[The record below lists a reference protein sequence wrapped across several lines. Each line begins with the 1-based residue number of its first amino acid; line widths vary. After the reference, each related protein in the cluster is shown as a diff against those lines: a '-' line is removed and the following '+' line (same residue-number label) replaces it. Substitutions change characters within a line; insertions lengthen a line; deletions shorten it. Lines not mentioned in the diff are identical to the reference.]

1 MLVLVLVADRCFDDS
16 GSMDGCS
23 ARWLG
28 LKISAILWTR
38 PPVSSVSLFH
48 PRDPSFLAF
57 VLEGEPTFAT
67 YPSFRLSHARSLC
80 SRESAAG
87 KRGGFSGRRASG
99 LHLPSLA
106 AIRLTRKRV
115 SRPLT
120 SAPVLQAGQ
129 GRIVPFRSSYRAR
142 RGCCLASAFWRT
154 WVSPFYHP
162 RNPAKVSPITLGA
175 EHSSI
180 STPEHEQK
188 SFPSATRSSNNSS
201 TPRLSPLT
209 YSCRSAS
216 RQASPASDITHP
228 PTLPRLL

>member
-1 MLVLVLVADRCFDDS
+1 MLCSLAGIKNLCHPLDAAARPFCFPFPSPRSFFS
-16 GSMDGCS
+16 GLCAGGGTYVCY
-23 ARWLG
+23 L
-28 LKISAILWTR
+28 
-38 PPVSSVSLFH
+38 SLL
-48 PRDPSFLAF
+48 PAL
-57 VLEGEPTFAT
+57 
-67 YPSFRLSHARSLC
+67 ARSLC

-99 LHLPSLA
+99 LHLPSIT
-106 AIRLTRKRV
+106 AIRLTRGS

-142 RGCCLASAFWRT
+142 RGCCLASASWRT
-154 WVSPFYHP
+154 WVSPIYHP

-188 SFPSATRSSNNSS
+188 SFPFGPSDNSS

-209 YSCRSAS
+209 YSCHSAS
-216 RQASPASDITHP
+216 RQASPASDISHP
-228 PTLPRLL
+228 PTLPNLCKLLHLPTFRTRQRVP